1 MRYDAMI
8 CEECM
13 VKHPVEAGDVEF
25 NYCPLCGSELYG
37 YVNSG
42 VKIETE
48 DRDEAGDGDEQ

>member
-25 NYCPLCGSELYG
+25 NYCPICGSELYG

-48 DRDEAGDGDEQ
+48 DRDEAGDGDE